1 MACLVQAVY
10 VRWKDLKSKN
20 KPQLAHPWYESFHF
34 KHHLDLMHSSKVYG
48 VVFKFDSSKAQISHT
63 HRSIEVAPT
72 YVVSLRGTK
81 NAHDLW
87 HDMRFVFERLSC
99 NKRVGDTIQSI
110 QRLIIE
116 KQENKDKIWLTGHSL
131 GATIAT
137 YTGLSIAEE
146 AGIVLKTFLF
156 NPPFTKYNEFT
167 ENHKIPDAL
176 FAGTR
181 KCATKILG
189 RFMKEGDEDGNNFK
203 NIHQWI
209 PSLFVNPKDFIC
221 NGFIGYFNNK
231 KHFKILKP
239 GILLTSGKRHLYRIP
254 WKIDRYSTNLLPS
267 AHLVKN
273 NSIHI
278 KSAHALSQWWRDDL
292 ELTAMNTYIS
302 NTG

>member
-1 MACLVQAVY
+1 MFHISGPKFLGTPRSIIDWHNEEHRRIVMACLVQAVY

-99 NKRVGDTIQSI
+99 
-110 QRLIIE
+110 
-116 KQENKDKIWLTGHSL
+116 
-131 GATIAT
+131 
-137 YTGLSIAEE
+137 
-146 AGIVLKTFLF
+146 
-156 NPPFTKYNEFT
+156 
-167 ENHKIPDAL
+167 
-176 FAGTR
+176 TR